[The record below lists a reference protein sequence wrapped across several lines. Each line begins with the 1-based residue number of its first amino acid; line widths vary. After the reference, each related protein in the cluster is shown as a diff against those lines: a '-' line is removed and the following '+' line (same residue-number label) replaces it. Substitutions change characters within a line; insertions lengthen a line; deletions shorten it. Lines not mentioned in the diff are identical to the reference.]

1 MIELRKQLQIL
12 FKTITTNVHYEIAPD
27 TSPYPY
33 LVYELSQLTY
43 NYGKAV
49 LQLEV
54 NILDY
59 GTSTTV
65 VETLSNT
72 LQDKL
77 NKYYFINDKIQFSVY
92 RRTRNTIQEED
103 KKIIRRRLTFEI
115 QMHELKE
122 E

>member
-59 GTSTTV
+59 GTSTTA
-65 VETLSNT
+65 VETLSDN
-72 LQDKL
+72 LQDTL

-92 RRTRNTIQEED
+92 RLNRNTIQEED
-103 KKIIRRRLTFEI
+103 KKIKRRRLTFEI
-115 QMHELKE
+115 QLHELKE